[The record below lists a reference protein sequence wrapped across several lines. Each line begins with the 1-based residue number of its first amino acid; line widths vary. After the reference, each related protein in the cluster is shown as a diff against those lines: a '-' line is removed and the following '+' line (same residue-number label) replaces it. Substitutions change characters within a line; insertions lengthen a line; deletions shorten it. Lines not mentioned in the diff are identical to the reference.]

1 VTSPSKRLATRPRL
15 STTTVTGWYGTPHA
29 AQVRPLASLASG

>member
-1 VTSPSKRLATRPRL
+1 VTSPSKRLATRPFP
-15 STTTVTGWYGTPHA
+15 STTTVTGWYGTRQA